1 MIVVNLDVMMAK
13 RKMSLN
19 ELSEKVGITQQA
31 YSYIEKGISNPSLE
45 TALRISEVLKTP
57 VNKIFYP
64 KKQV

>member
-1 MIVVNLDVMMAK
+1 MNARLK
-13 RKMSLN
+13 
-19 ELSEKVGITQQA
+19 ELREKKKLTQAQVAEKVGITQQA
-31 YSYIEKGISNPSLE
+31 YSYIEKGTSNPSLE

>member
-1 MIVVNLDVMMAK
+1 MNARLK
-13 RKMSLN
+13 
-19 ELSEKVGITQQA
+19 ELREKKKLTQAQVAEKVGITQQA